1 MTLSE
6 RSIVTI
12 FDLELIALENGKNV
26 GIRPLFGQNRRLGRV
41 LFRQITVFQPML
53 GIKVEISCKLE
64 HCSIQLAI
72 WVSRSLSLPQIFGL
86 ATRKTH
92 QD

>member
-1 MTLSE
+1 MILAFRNEPKSTK
-6 RSIVTI
+6 I
-12 FDLELIALENGKNV
+12 
-26 GIRPLFGQNRRLGRV
+26 GQNRPKMDQNRPQSLPSRAV
-41 LFRQITVFQPML
+41 SLDSNLNEPYFSRML